1 MGLSFSDQRV
11 LLAGVV
17 LAIWLVVNFWKP
29 VVRSA
34 VNVIV
39 AARNRLKSVA
49 PVVEQKT
56 TIFSAWP
63 IVLIVAVF
71 ALYPSG
77 VEVKPSVAPD
87 AVKADLLTSIQ
98 ENERILL
105 ADSIA
110 ELGKKTF
117 ESDKQA
123 EDWMNEKILDV
134 VLASYEPLFKKI
146 AESRSAG
153 SLQSLSDSVKQKSLG
168 QK

>member
-11 LLAGVV
+11 FLAGIV

-29 VVRSA
+29 VVRS
-34 VNVIV
+34 VVSRVV
-39 AARNRLKSVA
+39 AIRNRLKSIA

-63 IVLIVAVF
+63 IILVVAVF

-77 VEVKPSVAPD
+77 AEVKPSVAPEI
-87 AVKADLLTSIQ
+87 AKADLLTSIQ
-98 ENERILL
+98 ENERVLL

-123 EDWMNEKILDV
+123 EDWMNEKILNV
-134 VLASYEPLFKKI
+134 VLASYEPLFKRI
-146 AESRSAG
+146 AESRAAG
-153 SLQSLSDSVKQKSLG
+153 SLQSLSDAVKQK
-168 QK
+168 KKKKK

>member
-29 VVRSA
+29 VVRGA

-77 VEVKPSVAPD
+77 AEVKPSVSPE
-87 AVKADLLTSIQ
+87 AVKTDLLTSIQ

-110 ELGKKTF
+110 ELGKKAF